1 MKCNRVN
8 LNLTFSAA
16 LVGLLL
22 GLAPSAAYGHGNN
35 PRVTPNTSPN
45 APHGPPWLATPRS
58 DDTEPPGAP
67 GAPGGGAGL
76 GPAAFDALTTIP
88 QVILPVGVGVAVS
101 DVVDVTLQVLLDAG
115 TVVPDF
121 HAADAADA
129 IDAVAPEIIADAFGI
144 VHGSGSPGGVALNAI
159 PAPGTLALLGLAAA
173 AARRRRRRT

>member
-45 APHGPPWLATPRS
+45 APHGPARLDTPRS
-58 DDTEPPGAP
+58 DDTEPP

-173 AARRRRRRT
+173 TARRRRRRT

>member
-22 GLAPSAAYGHGNN
+22 GLAPSAVYGHGNN
-35 PRVTPNTSPN
+35 PRVPPSTSPY
-45 APHGPPWLATPRS
+45 APHGPVWLDTPRS

-101 DVVDVTLQVLLDAG
+101 DVVDVTLQVLLDPG
-115 TVVPDF
+115 TVVPEF
-121 HAADAADA
+121 HEAGTV
-129 IDAVAPEIIADAFGI
+129 DAVAPEIIADAFGI

-173 AARRRRRRT
+173 TARRRRRRT